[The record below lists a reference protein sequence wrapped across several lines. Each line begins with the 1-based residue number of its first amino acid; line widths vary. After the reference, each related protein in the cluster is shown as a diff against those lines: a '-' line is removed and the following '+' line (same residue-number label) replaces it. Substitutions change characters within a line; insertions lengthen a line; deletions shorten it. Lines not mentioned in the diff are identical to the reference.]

1 MLRRLALAG
10 MVALLV
16 GSAPLAQTPEPAQD
30 DSIEALRTRANAGD
44 ADAQFN
50 LGVMYRTGEGVP
62 QDAVEAVAWT
72 RQAAEQGH
80 AGAQYNLGVMYSY
93 GEGVPQDDVEAVAWY
108 RQAAEQGYADAQ
120 YNLGVA
126 YATGEGVP
134 QDDVEAYK
142 WLILATTYADAEQR
156 EEFAEARD
164 LTAEPLTPEQRAEG
178 QKLAREWFAAH
189 PRD

>member
-16 GSAPLAQTPEPAQD
+16 GGAPLAQTPEPAQD

-50 LGVMYRTGEGVP
+50 LGVMYRTGEG
-62 QDAVEAVAWT
+62 
-72 RQAAEQGH
+72 
-80 AGAQYNLGVMYSY
+80 L
-93 GEGVPQDDVEAVAWY
+93 
-108 RQAAEQGYADAQ
+108 
-120 YNLGVA
+120 
-126 YATGEGVP
+126 P

-156 EEFAEARD
+156 EEFAEA
-164 LTAEPLTPEQRAEG
+164 G
-178 QKLAREWFAAH
+178 
-189 PRD
+189 